1 VRVSRR
7 QAIRAA
13 AAWAAL
19 ALPVLLTLDS
29 SPVWANLGGVALLG
43 AALAGCRT
51 RPLVALLIVFALP
64 LINGN
69 FAFALPV
76 ISYLV
81 GRWAA
86 HVRPVVWAFAGI
98 CVAGAAVNLLR
109 GVSVTVWFP
118 LTIWLVLLGVLPWLA
133 GRAWRQYT
141 ELVAAGWQRAEQLE
155 REQEIVAE
163 RERLRER
170 SRIAQDM
177 HDSLGHELSL
187 IALRA
192 GALEL
197 TPDLAEPHRAAAGE
211 LRASASEATQRLQ
224 DIIGVL
230 REDAEPAPLE
240 PAGRSIAGLVE
251 RAVASGLA
259 VRLDTSG
266 GADGPAPVM
275 VDRAAY
281 RVVQEALTN
290 AAKHAPGAT
299 VTVRVERSAEGT
311 TVTVR
316 NPRPPAGPL
325 PGRTGGGFGL
335 TGLHERVRLTG
346 GTLEAG
352 QAADGGF
359 RVHARLPHAGPVR
372 ERGSTGDGAPT
383 ESAYQ
388 LALRR
393 WRLRR
398 DLITVVVAPAVL
410 MSLFGAVMVAYYVHA
425 TLNSVLEPADYQRL
439 TIGQDQAQVEAVLPD
454 RTMLSDPI
462 RDEPPVPPGATCRR
476 YRSDANLLGFGE
488 FYRLCFSGG
497 RLAAKDTLV
506 TGGDT

>member
-1 VRVSRR
+1 M
-7 QAIRAA
+7 
-13 AAWAAL
+13 L
-19 ALPVLLTLDS
+19 ALPVLLTLGDS
-29 SPVWANLGGVALLG
+29 AFGVWADLGGLALLG
-43 AALAGCRT
+43 AVLAMCRT

-76 ISYLV
+76 VSYLA

-86 HVRPVVWAFAGI
+86 HVRPVVWAFTGI
-98 CVAGAAVNLLR
+98 CVAGVALNLLR
-109 GVSVTVWFP
+109 GIAVTIWFP
-118 LTIWLVLLGVLPWLA
+118 LSIWLVLLGVLPWLA

-155 REQEIVAE
+155 REQAIVAE

-192 GALEL
+192 GALEVA
-197 TPDLAEPHRAAAGE
+197 PDLAEPHRVAAGE
-211 LRASASEATQRLQ
+211 LRASTSEATERLQ

-240 PAGRSIAGLVE
+240 PAGRSIAALVE
-251 RAVASGLA
+251 RAAASGLA
-259 VRLDTSG
+259 IRLYDPDGTG
-266 GADGPAPVM
+266 GSAPVM

-290 AAKHAPGAT
+290 AAKHAPGAA
-299 VTVRVERSAEGT
+299 VTVKVARSAEGT
-311 TVTVR
+311 TVTVHH
-316 NPRPPAGPL
+316 PRPPAGQL
-325 PGRTGGGFGL
+325 PSRTGGGLGL

-352 QAADGGF
+352 PTADGGF
-359 RVHARLPHAGPVR
+359 RVHAWLPHAGPVR
-372 ERGSTGDGAPT
+372 ERGGTGEGAPT
-383 ESAYQ
+383 VSAQQ

-398 DLITVVVAPAVL
+398 DLITVVVAPAIL
-410 MSLFGAVMVAYYVHA
+410 MSLLSAVMVAYYVHA
-425 TLNSVLEPADYQRL
+425 TLNSVLLPADFERL

-454 RTMLSDPI
+454 RTMLGDFS
-462 RDEPPVPPGATCRR
+462 RSEPPIPPGAVCRI
-476 YRSDANLLGFGE
+476 YRSDANILGTGE
-488 FYRLCFSGG
+488 FYRLCFARGH
-497 RLAAKDTLV
+497 LVAKDTLG
-506 TGGDT
+506 TRGDT